1 MHSAVLDYLNDNGY
15 DNIDD
20 GLYMA
25 RVGSCMISIRY
36 YDKSTPDMIR
46 WASNNDVDL
55 PDTPYYCICRLVGM
69 AYDENYLTDDDDA
82 DIADDALIILKY
94 LTDKSKSP
102 TTNEAIDIHR
112 SMNNMVDM
120 MNAKTGNVGRFKLA
134 DII

>member
-1 MHSAVLDYLNDNGY
+1 
-15 DNIDD
+15 
-20 GLYMA
+20 
-25 RVGSCMISIRY
+25 
-36 YDKSTPDMIR
+36 MIR
-46 WASNNDVDL
+46 WAKVNDVDL
-55 PDTPYYCICRLVGM
+55 PDADYYHITRLVGT
-69 AYDENYLTDDDDA
+69 AYDETYLA
-82 DIADDALIILKY
+82 DNEVEALETLKY